1 MSAERTAQ
9 LEAELEALRGRLLEA
24 ETREVEAHMAV
35 ISLHSDNTSLQA
47 QLSGMRQQKQQ
58 LEQMLLF
65 GTGALG
71 WSWDPAAA

>member
-9 LEAELEALRGRLLEA
+9 LEAELDALRSRLLEA
-24 ETREVEAHMAV
+24 EAREVEAHMAV
-35 ISLHSDNTSLQA
+35 ISLSSDNTSLHA

-65 GTGALG
+65 GHGTCLSIG
-71 WSWDPAAA
+71 